1 MAPQKIINESKPK
14 KRFLDFS
21 KIQFSVNWASGI
33 TILSLLIYAITMYLT
48 NKSLQSKVESQGITI
63 ESQGKTIEA
72 LGGTVNTLKGSQD
85 VFSNAMQQIML
96 NSPGELK
103 YRIEQLEKR
112 SGINSDATP
121 NKQFQNSRP
130 Q

>member
-1 MAPQKIINESKPK
+1 MTLPK
-14 KRFLDFS
+14 TKFFDFS

-33 TILSLLIYAITMYLT
+33 TIVSLLIYGITMFLT
-48 NKSLQSKVESQGITI
+48 NKSLQSKVESLEKSNSSLSTAV
-63 ESQGKTIEA
+63 ET

-85 VFSNAMQQIML
+85 VFSNAMQQMMI

-112 SGINSDATP
+112 SGVNSDANP
-121 NKQFQNSRP
+121 NREFQNSRP

>member
-1 MAPQKIINESKPK
+1 MTPLPK
-14 KRFLDFS
+14 KKFFDFS

-33 TILSLLIYAITMYLT
+33 TIVSLLVYGITMFLT
-48 NKSLQSKVESQGITI
+48 NKSLQSKVESLEKSNSSLSTAV
-63 ESQGKTIEA
+63 ET

-85 VFSNAMQQIML
+85 VFSNAMQQMIN

-103 YRIEQLEKR
+103 YRIEQLEKKT
-112 SGINSDATP
+112 GVNSDANP
-121 NKQFQNSRP
+121 NREFQNSRP

>member
-1 MAPQKIINESKPK
+1 MTLPK
-14 KRFLDFS
+14 TKFFDFS

-33 TILSLLIYAITMYLT
+33 TIVSLLIYGITMFLT
-48 NKSLQSKVESQGITI
+48 NKSLQSKVESLEKSNSSLSTAV
-63 ESQGKTIEA
+63 ET

-85 VFSNAMQQIML
+85 VFSNAMQQMMI

-103 YRIEQLEKR
+103 YRREQLEKR
-112 SGINSDATP
+112 SGVNSDANP
-121 NKQFQNSRP
+121 NREFQNSRP